1 MSKNQ
6 RNEDEIDFSI
16 YLEALDDENDEK
28 KVEVKRQREV
38 DDEKAVNKQRKADD
52 KKVVSRQRK
61 AEDGKK
67 AKEDEKDISSKKPPL
82 SKRIKN
88 WWSRRGKAQKVLII
102 IIAIILILALTA
114 GIFIW
119 SKLSLIK
126 KDDFDG
132 DEDIT
137 YEDINF
143 EDMDSITDATSLND
157 YLKKWAT
164 NGGKKM
170 SASYVKNV
178 LLVGQRDGLTDSM
191 MLISVNEKAKTISMV
206 SFYRDSWTYIAPNG
220 KTETFGKLN
229 WAYGK
234 GGVKCLIET
243 IENDYK
249 IEIDDYVM
257 VDTDSFPLLID
268 SLGGVDVNVTEKEA
282 TYLNNT
288 WREWT
293 FTGNPVSYKV
303 GMNHLDGEKALMFC
317 RIRKLDSDV
326 GRAERQRRVIS
337 AVMESFKDASLTKI
351 NGAINTLLPNVKTSM
366 SNSEMVSFA
375 TKAVSNGWLKYP
387 ISQETMPTEDTGKT
401 GTAGNGQSVWLID
414 YEAAAHKLQMLL
426 YGKSNIKLSEDRSSP
441 ISLRSTSSQT
451 KNYSYTGTTAKSSG
465 SYTKNSVTRT
475 ETTTQTSTNPVSTT
489 ESVTQ
494 EATTASTMVQ
504 PSVTVPSTDTPSET
518 N

>member
-1 MSKNQ
+1 MEKKQ
-6 RNEDEIDFSI
+6 RNEDEIDFSV
-16 YLEALDDENDEK
+16 YLEAIDDE
-28 KVEVKRQREV
+28 
-38 DDEKAVNKQRKADD
+38 DDNKNNEEN
-52 KKVVSRQRK
+52 SPSTLP
-61 AEDGKK
+61 
-67 AKEDEKDISSKKPPL
+67 KESKQPETQIFEDISSDTGKEKIPF
-82 SKRIKN
+82 SRRMKN
-88 WWSRRGKAQKVLII
+88 WWARRGKAQKVLII
-102 IIAIILILALTA
+102 IIAVILILAIIVGA
-114 GIFIW
+114 FIW

-126 KDDFDG
+126 QDDFTG

-137 YEDINF
+137 YEEINI

-191 MLISVNEKAKTISMV
+191 MLVSVNEKVETISMV
-206 SFYRDSWTYIAPNG
+206 SFYRDSWTYIAPGG
-220 KTETFGKLN
+220 KTATFGKLN

-234 GGVKCLIET
+234 GGIKCLIET

-268 SLGGVDVNVTEKEA
+268 ALGGVDVNVTEKEA
-282 TYLNNT
+282 SYLNST

-293 FTGNPVSYKV
+293 FTGNPVSFTA
-303 GMNHLDGEKALMFC
+303 GMNHLNGEKALMFC

-326 GRAERQRRVIS
+326 GRTERQRRVIS
-337 AVMESFKDASLTKI
+337 AVMTGFKDASLSKI
-351 NGAINTLLPNVKTSM
+351 NSAINTLLPNVKTSM

-375 TKAVSNGWLKYP
+375 TKAVSGGWLKFP
-387 ISQETMPTEDTGKT
+387 ITQDTMPSETTGKT

-414 YEAAAHKLQMLL
+414 YEAAAHELQMLL
-426 YGKSNIKLSEDRSSP
+426 YGKSNINLSEDRTSP
-441 ISLRSTSSQT
+441 ISLKSTASQT
-451 KNYSYTGTTAKSSG
+451 KNSNYSYTSSVTKSSNSYSKNTEPATNGLEVTTDPSKITTDPAATDTSEVTEGTTEVSPTSE
-465 SYTKNSVTRT
+465 
-475 ETTTQTSTNPVSTT
+475 ETTANVSNK
-489 ESVTQ
+489 Q
-494 EATTASTMVQ
+494 
-504 PSVTVPSTDTPSET
+504 

>member
-1 MSKNQ
+1 MDKKQ
-6 RNEDEIDFSI
+6 RNEDEIDFSV
-16 YLEALDDENDEK
+16 YLEAMNDEEDSK
-28 KVEVKRQREV
+28 KNEEKIPSTLSEEDRQL
-38 DDEKAVNKQRKADD
+38 
-52 KKVVSRQRK
+52 
-61 AEDGKK
+61 EDQIF
-67 AKEDEKDISSKKPPL
+67 EDISSDTGKEKIPF
-82 SKRIKN
+82 SRRMKN
-88 WWSRRGKAQKVLII
+88 WWARRGKGQKALII
-102 IIAIILILALTA
+102 IIAVILILAIIA
-114 GIFIW
+114 GAFVW

-126 KDDFDG
+126 KDDFTG
-132 DEDIT
+132 DEDIS
-137 YEDINF
+137 YEDINI

-220 KTETFGKLN
+220 KAESFGKLN

-243 IENDYK
+243 LENNYK

-268 SLGGVDVNVTEKEA
+268 ALGGVDVNVTEKEA
-282 TYLNNT
+282 TYLNST
-288 WREWT
+288 WREWS
-293 FTGNPVSYKV
+293 FTGNPVSFKS
-303 GMNHLDGEKALMFC
+303 GMNHLNGEKALMFC

-326 GRAERQRRVIS
+326 GRTERQRRVIS
-337 AVMESFKDASLTKI
+337 AVMSSFKDASLSKI
-351 NGAINTLLPNVKTSM
+351 NNAINTLLPNVKTSM

-387 ISQETMPTEDTGKT
+387 ISQETMPTESTGKT

-414 YEAAAHKLQMLL
+414 YEAAAHELQMLL

-441 ISLRSTSSQT
+441 ISLKSTASQT
-451 KNYSYTGTTAKSSG
+451 RSNNYSYTNSTTKSNNNYSQNTKPATSAPEVTTDPNETTAPLTTDTSGTTAGTTVSPTSG
-465 SYTKNSVTRT
+465 
-475 ETTTQTSTNPVSTT
+475 ESTT
-489 ESVTQ
+489 NGSDEQ
-494 EATTASTMVQ
+494 
-504 PSVTVPSTDTPSET
+504 